1 LIYVNDKKLC
11 FTPAGRKA
19 PRLVREA
26 EFAHVCPQCGMV
38 IHAMAVSTPGDDV
51 PPELREKGGH
61 ALQIDLK
68 LCGEANLEHRYI
80 PEYDSSFIDLGDGQR
95 AQYFVEAYHMRQFA
109 MRSIGRCKYLR
120 GVDCFSRT
128 NAQQALRLMG
138 ILKLFYGAERPAWEK
153 FQQRLD
159 SNPTVA
165 DVVLGKLMPSC
176 GVAADAAGKTPP
188 VVLIS
193 KQDWS
198 QVEFNLIVQAAI
210 DLPAEGT
217 ANVEV

>member
-1 LIYVNDKKLC
+1 
-11 FTPAGRKA
+11 
-19 PRLVREA
+19 
-26 EFAHVCPQCGMV
+26 
-38 IHAMAVSTPGDDV
+38 
-51 PPELREKGGH
+51 
-61 ALQIDLK
+61 
-68 LCGEANLEHRYI
+68 
-80 PEYDSSFIDLGDGQR
+80 
-95 AQYFVEAYHMRQFA
+95 
-109 MRSIGRCKYLR
+109 
-120 GVDCFSRT
+120 
-128 NAQQALRLMG
+128 MG

-159 SNPTVA
+159 SNPMVA
-165 DVVLGKLMPSC
+165 DVVLGKLMLSC